1 MEVGHKNCEKASQ
14 SATRTMP
21 CLPGSVSGE
30 IKLALNGLGRRRNS
44 NSIDFL
50 MIEKIFSNLV
60 DLQKRNS
67 EVI

>member
-30 IKLALNGLGRRRNS
+30 IKLALVRRRNS